1 MPERPNETRS
11 MYFMADQ
18 LTNGRS
24 FRIFSVLDDFSR
36 DGDRVDV
43 SHSSEHITRV
53 LDWVL
58 NDAANRYPA

>member
-1 MPERPNETRS
+1 